1 MAESRIP
8 AEHLDIL
15 QKSGL
20 LNPDLTL
27 EKIVG
32 AATELDKSFAAL
44 GAAKSVPTLIGNWYV
59 YHTLQADEAAS
70 EKKL

>member
-8 AEHLDIL
+8 AEHLEIL

-20 LNPDLTL
+20 LNPDVTMD
-27 EKIVG
+27 KIVK
-32 AATELDKSFAAL
+32 AAEELDKSFAAL

-59 YHTLQADEAAS
+59 YHTLQADEVTS
-70 EKKL
+70 EKK